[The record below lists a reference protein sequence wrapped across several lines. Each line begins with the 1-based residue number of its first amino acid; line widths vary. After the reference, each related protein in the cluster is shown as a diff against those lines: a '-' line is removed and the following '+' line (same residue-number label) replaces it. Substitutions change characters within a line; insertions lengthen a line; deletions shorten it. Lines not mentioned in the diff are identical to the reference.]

1 MLQAHHFGWLMDK
14 SHESLCYIW
23 MHEALR
29 YIWMGEEWMNLFER
43 RSSQVFR
50 MVLSV
55 EEERTRHDRPTPTG
69 ASSTARSVT

>member
-1 MLQAHHFGWLMDK
+1 MNEA
-14 SHESLCYIW
+14 LCYIW
-23 MHEALR
+23 M
-29 YIWMGEEWMNLFER
+29 GGEWMNLFER